1 MFNKEKLKNL
11 FKSKSTIIKDEFDK
25 IGETS
30 TYELDI
36 LEIGDNVKN
45 VSRAA
50 RISHGLEAPK
60 SYQAQCDYIERI
72 MKMGHDSISGH
83 SNIQFA
89 ITIHNIYDEASIG
102 LVKNLEAF
110 KFFNIE
116 VIHRQSE
123 EGTVTVLVFGASI
136 RSLRYYIRSI
146 SEVSN
151 LNFHEENIF
160 NYIKGVIYKTT
171 EKCFYPDLIKDGYL
185 DEEDFEFVP
194 IFNEYDTDF
203 DNPKDEPV
211 PVNENDIINAI
222 DKQNFDI
229 EEEKEIDD
237 DKVNSI
243 NPDELTQETREEFT
257 VGNVD
262 IIDYPTENYKSS
274 IDTINNKFPSEI
286 RNEKLLN
293 DIIHSLIA
301 TSTITIKINKMS
313 RAISQQINRHRTA
326 ITQESQRYVNVSDCE
341 FINPCKFDPNKYPNP
356 NPEINIKLFG
366 NEVKTNV
373 EELGKELIKIYGQL
387 LDQGLLKQD
396 ARGFLP
402 FNAESSAYYTFTM
415 SDMIHFLSVR
425 LHKSAQPEVRT
436 IASFIYSCLIKDVF
450 TDKSIIDIIE
460 YRITNTEVI

>member
-1 MFNKEKLKNL
+1 MFNKDKLKNL
-11 FKSKSTIIKDEFDK
+11 FKSKSAIIKDEFDK
-25 IGETS
+25 IGESS

-50 RISHGLEAPK
+50 RISHGMEAPK

-83 SNIQFA
+83 SNVQFA
-89 ITIHNIYDEASIG
+89 ITIYNIYDEASIG

-116 VIHRQSE
+116 VIHRHTES
-123 EGTVTVLVFGASI
+123 GTVTVLVIGASI

-146 SEVSN
+146 SEVPN
-151 LNFHEENIF
+151 LNFHEENIYNF
-160 NYIKGVIYKTT
+160 IKGLIYKTT
-171 EKCFYPDLIKDGYL
+171 EKCFYPDLIKEGYL
-185 DEEDFEFVP
+185 DEDKFEFIP
-194 IFNEYDTDF
+194 IFNDYDLDF
-203 DNPKDEPV
+203 DIPKDEPV
-211 PVNENDIINAI
+211 PVNEEDIINSI
-222 DKQNFDI
+222 GKEHFDI

-243 NPDELTQETREEFT
+243 DPDNLIQETKKEFA

-262 IIDYPTENYKSS
+262 IIDYPTENYKTS
-274 IDTINNKFPSEI
+274 IDIINTKFPEDI
-286 RNEKLLN
+286 RDEKLFD
-293 DIIHSLIA
+293 DIIHSLMA

-313 RAISQQINRHRTA
+313 RAISQQINRHRAA

-341 FINPCKFDPNKYPNP
+341 FINPCKFDPNKYHNP

-450 TDKSIIDIIE
+450 DDKAITDIIE
-460 YRITNTEVI
+460 YRIANTEVI

>member
-25 IGETS
+25 IGESS

-146 SEVSN
+146 SEVPN
-151 LNFHEENIF
+151 LNFHEQNIF
-160 NYIKGVIYKTT
+160 NFIKGIIYKTT
-171 EKCFYPDLIKDGYL
+171 EKCFYPDLIRDGYL
-185 DEEDFEFVP
+185 DEDKFEFIP
-194 IFNEYDTDF
+194 IFNEYDLDF
-203 DNPKDEPV
+203 DIPKDEPV

-243 NPDELTQETREEFT
+243 NP
-257 VGNVD
+257 
-262 IIDYPTENYKSS
+262 
-274 IDTINNKFPSEI
+274 
-286 RNEKLLN
+286 RN
-293 DIIHSLIA
+293 
-301 TSTITIKINKMS
+301 
-313 RAISQQINRHRTA
+313 
-326 ITQESQRYVNVSDCE
+326 
-341 FINPCKFDPNKYPNP
+341 
-356 NPEINIKLFG
+356 
-366 NEVKTNV
+366 
-373 EELGKELIKIYGQL
+373 
-387 LDQGLLKQD
+387 
-396 ARGFLP
+396 
-402 FNAESSAYYTFTM
+402 
-415 SDMIHFLSVR
+415 
-425 LHKSAQPEVRT
+425 
-436 IASFIYSCLIKDVF
+436 
-450 TDKSIIDIIE
+450 
-460 YRITNTEVI
+460 